1 MSHTIEFNQAI
12 DILNS
17 VDETYKRAK
26 QLKQGDETGI
36 EWSGLDT
43 IVTLTRL
50 ELAYLML
57 TNNSS
62 GQQQKTILFAQTG
75 FPALS
80 SLLSDAQLALSE
92 HSDGPADT
100 RQVVHEILADF
111 GKFDQAALTG
121 KANDRANTL
130 RKVNEFMNIMNGIHE
145 EQRVNAQRNIQVAQG
160 TYGKKDMHLNY
171 ARFWESQ
178 GTLVVQFYQAKTKV
192 KPEWFSRPQGYKFIP
207 SENPQWK
214 SFFLIFARTDDLAK
228 ATSWWNNTENL
239 SLRKMVPHAITQTD
253 KPQKNQAEQNPDWD
267 PARDKGVLALLAQEN
282 EPWITCIKT
291 LNFSAMFGYT
301 ATIFSILQEADTLI
315 RGLASVAND
324 VERQTDRQGLE
335 KLSHDLAQLSGRISE
350 LPDEAHTPIKNAIK
364 TAVEH
369 TVTL

>member
-1 MSHTIEFNQAI
+1 MPHTIEFNQAI
-12 DILNS
+12 DILSS
-17 VDETYKRAK
+17 VDETYRRAE
-26 QLKQGDETGI
+26 QLKQIEESGI

-57 TNNSS
+57 TNSSS
-62 GQQQKTILFAQTG
+62 GQQQKTVLFSQTG

-111 GKFDQAALTG
+111 GKFDQAALVG

-130 RKVNEFMNIMNGIHE
+130 RKVSKFMSIMNGIHE
-145 EQRVNAQRNIQVAQG
+145 QHLLYAQRNIQVAQRS
-160 TYGKKDMHLNY
+160 YSKKEMHINH

-178 GTLVVQFYQAKTKV
+178 GTLVAQFYQAKTKD
-192 KPEWFSRPQGYKFIP
+192 KPEWFSRPQGYKFFP
-207 SENPQWK
+207 SEGPKWK
-214 SFFLIFARTDDLAK
+214 SFFLSFIRKDDLER

-239 SLRKMVPHAITQTD
+239 TLRTMIPHAITKTD
-253 KPQKNQAEQNPDWD
+253 KTQKNQTEQYPDWN

-282 EPWITCIKT
+282 EPWITCIKV

-301 ATIFSILQEADTLI
+301 ATVFSILQEADTLI
-315 RGLASVAND
+315 RGLADVAKD